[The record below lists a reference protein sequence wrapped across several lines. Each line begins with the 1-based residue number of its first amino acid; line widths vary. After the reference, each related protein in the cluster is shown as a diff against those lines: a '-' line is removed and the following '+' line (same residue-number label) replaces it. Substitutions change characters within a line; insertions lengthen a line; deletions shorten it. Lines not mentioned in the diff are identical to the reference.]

1 VDCFTVEDLNGML
14 WIIAAALVILDDS
27 RRTRMILSDTAPP
40 VVLAELARL
49 AQNDEHLGTLLRALE
64 EALSRA
70 GASDS
75 LDELRELLRI
85 EAHDLTGRELDSPP
99 AVAKRFLLLPDHGEK
114 LAEDHFDVA

>member
-1 VDCFTVEDLNGML
+1 MGCFTVEDLNGML

-75 LDELRELLRI
+75 LDEFRELLRI
-85 EAHDLTGRELDSPP
+85 EADDLAGREFDSPP
-99 AVAKRFLLLPDHGEK
+99 AVAQRFLLLPDHPEK
-114 LAEDHFDVA
+114 IRQDRFDVA

>member
-1 VDCFTVEDLNGML
+1 MDCFTVDDLNGML

-49 AQNDEHLGTLLRALE
+49 GQNDEHLGTLLRALE

-85 EAHDLTGRELDSPP
+85 EAHDLAGREFDSPP

-114 LAEDHFDVA
+114 FAEDHFDVA